1 MSWLYEQ
8 QLTIV
13 VLGVAVI
20 LGLGAAWSA
29 SGRKELLY
37 AIAAAI
43 VLLIAG
49 LLIER
54 LVVTDKEAIRA
65 TVLEI
70 ARDLQNNNRRAVL
83 AHISSTTP
91 TLQRKAEAELPNYQ
105 FTECRVTKIHRIDVD
120 DHTEPRSAI
129 AEFNII
135 ASGTFRPT
143 ALGGSEITDTIPRW
157 IQLHLLREKDGRW
170 TVAEYDHD
178 SPERMM
184 FDRPSEGRATR

>member
-13 VLGVAVI
+13 VIGVAVI

-37 AIAAAI
+37 GIAAAI
-43 VLLIAG
+43 LLLIAG
-49 LLIER
+49 LVTER
-54 LVVTDKEAIRA
+54 LVITDKEAIRA
-65 TVLEI
+65 TLKDI
-70 ARDLQNNNRRAVL
+70 ARDVQNNNHPAVL

-91 TLQRKAEAELPNYQ
+91 ALKRKAEAELPNYQ
-105 FTECRVTKIHRIDVD
+105 FTECRVTKIHLIDVD
-120 DHTEPRSAI
+120 SHTEPRSAI

-135 ASGTFRPT
+135 ASGTFRPP
-143 ALGGSEITDTIPRW
+143 GFEVTDTIPRW
-157 IQLHLLREKDGRW
+157 IQLHLLRENDGRW
-170 TVAEYDHD
+170 TVVEYDHD

-184 FDRPSEGRATR
+184 FDRPSEGRPTR